1 MESVIQNGKK
11 KTRKSGI
18 ELLRIILM
26 LQVIFLHVCTK
37 GKYSSF
43 ARGHLGPRNE
53 LFYWCIWLMSR
64 CPVYLYFII
73 SGYFSVTSNK
83 TLGDIKGKLT
93 KTYTA
98 MLFYSIL
105 LPLTGWIF
113 RWWEMTP
120 KVVAMMLF
128 PNITRVW
135 YFMTLYLI
143 VLFLSPY
150 LNSCLTKLSK
160 KDYLALLA
168 VLMVILSILPML
180 TRFEP
185 FASVVNLEQIVS
197 TDGGKSLYGMIF
209 MYILGGYLRLHVK
222 THERAQ
228 IKYLIFFFILLGINV
243 VSRYRV
249 PGYAKTAG
257 TFDNCFIILQG
268 VCLLLYFRDMQFQSK
283 WINRIA
289 ALNLGVYMIHE
300 HLQFRWII
308 WNDIFPVTQ
317 SKSFYMTWKYPF
329 KILLIC
335 IAIFAGCAFIEQI
348 RLWIFAGV
356 RKIRIN
362 RSVK

>member
-1 MESVIQNGKK
+1 METLVQNKQKK
-11 KTRKSGI
+11 VRKSGI

-43 ARGHLGPRNE
+43 ARGHLGEWHE
-53 LFYWCIWLMSR
+53 LFYWCIWLMCR

-83 TLGDIKGKLT
+83 TLGDIKGKLI
-93 KTYTA
+93 KTYSA
-98 MLFYSIL
+98 MLFYSIS
-105 LPLTGWIF
+105 LPLVGWLF
-113 RWWEMTP
+113 HWWKMTP
-120 KVVAMMLF
+120 KVVAMMFF

-150 LNSCLTKLSK
+150 LNACLTKLTK
-160 KDYLALLA
+160 RDYQALLA
-168 VLMVILSILPML
+168 VLMVLLSILPML

-209 MYILGGYLRLHVK
+209 MYILGGYLRLYVK
-222 THERAQ
+222 PHERA
-228 IKYLIFFFILLGINV
+228 KLRYLGYFFLLLGINV
-243 VSRYRV
+243 ALRYLV
-249 PGYAKTAG
+249 PGYRKTVG
-257 TFDNCFIILQG
+257 TFDNCFIILQC
-268 VCLLLYFRDMQFQSK
+268 VCLLLYFRDLKFQSK
-283 WINRIA
+283 WINHIA
-289 ALNLGVYMIHE
+289 ALNLGVYMVHE

-317 SKSFYMTWKYPF
+317 SKSFYMTWKYPI

-335 IAIFAGCAFIEQI
+335 LAIFTGCAFIEQI

-356 RKIRIN
+356 RRLRAKG
-362 RSVK
+362 

>member
-1 MESVIQNGKK
+1 MEPVERNSQK

-37 GKYSSF
+37 AKYSSF
-43 ARGHLGPRNE
+43 ARGHLGEAHE
-53 LFYWCIWLMSR
+53 LFYWCIWLMCR
-64 CPVYLYFII
+64 CPVYLYFVI

-83 TLGDIKGKLT
+83 TLGEIKGKLLR
-93 KTYTA
+93 TYSA
-98 MLFYSIL
+98 MLFYSIS
-105 LPLTGWIF
+105 LPLVGVAFGW
-113 RWWEMTP
+113 WKMTP
-120 KVVAMMLF
+120 KVAMMMFF

-150 LNSCLTKLSK
+150 LNRCLTRLSQ
-160 KDYLALLA
+160 KDYAILLA
-168 VLMVILSILPML
+168 VLMVLLSILPML

-185 FASVVNLEQIVS
+185 FASVINLEQIVS

-209 MYILGGYLRLHVK
+209 MYILGGYIRLYVRSYEK
-222 THERAQ
+222 AKIR
-228 IKYLIFFFILLGINV
+228 YLIFFLILLGINV
-243 VSRYRV
+243 LLRYLV
-249 PGYAKTAG
+249 PGYKKTVG

-268 VCLLLYFRDMQFQSK
+268 VCLFLYFRDLQFQSK

-289 ALNLGVYMIHE
+289 ALNLGVYMVHE

-317 SKSFYMTWKYPF
+317 TKSFYMTWKYPF

-335 IAIFAGCAFIEQI
+335 VAIFTGCALIEQF

-356 RKIRIN
+356 RKLKMVYKN
-362 RSVK
+362 N